1 VVDLVRLRHRRQLDV
16 TAGTL
21 RLPAGISVVLSPSDF
36 MSCLPTEFRDE
47 HNAAYTKAE
56 NALQRAEQV
65 DSRLRA
71 LEERFETEGS
81 EPERLKE
88 LEEEF
93 DRLAS
98 VLRSSHNL
106 AFHRREITHDE

>member
-1 VVDLVRLRHRRQLDV
+1 MFRRRQRFDV
-16 TAGTL
+16 GAVARMPVGL
-21 RLPAGISVVLSPSDF
+21 SIALSPADF
-36 MSCLPTEFRDE
+36 LSALPVEFRDTV
-47 HNAAYTKAE
+47 NAAHSQGSQ
-56 NALQRAEQV
+56 ALTRAEQV

-71 LEERFETEGS
+71 LEARFETEGS
-81 EPERLKE
+81 EPERLKA
-88 LEEEF
+88 LEMEF